1 MNKNLKIILYG
12 VLVWL
17 IPFAV
22 SFIVF
27 PLRTTMRPLFESI
40 MPLVLSIVVITLAYY
55 YIKNLDSNFVKEG
68 FLIGISWYIIN
79 IAIDLFLFMPASPM
93 HMSFVDYMMDIG
105 LTYVMI
111 PVITIG
117 MGFMADN
124 KSISR

>member
-1 MNKNLKIILYG
+1 MNKNSKLILYG
-12 VLVWL
+12 FLVWL

-40 MPLVLSIVVITLAYY
+40 MLLVLSIVVITLAYY